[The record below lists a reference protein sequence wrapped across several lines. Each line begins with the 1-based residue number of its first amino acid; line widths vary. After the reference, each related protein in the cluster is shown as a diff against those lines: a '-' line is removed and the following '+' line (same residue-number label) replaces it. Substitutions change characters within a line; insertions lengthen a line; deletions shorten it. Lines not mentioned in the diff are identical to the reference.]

1 MDIVYREN
9 IKKSRKFHKIIII
22 FLILRLK
29 QMESKSTQFEKEVFI
44 MKRQNKLWI
53 MQFLLPVILVANMVS
68 VAEAG
73 IATGNGT
80 AATEKQ
86 VVIPDTRET
95 VQNKN
100 ADENIKVG
108 IDPDKEKYD
117 ADENMKVYISIENI
131 SKNYL
136 DEIQVEPIV
145 PEGMEV
151 EFTDNEIGE
160 DLKSGVK
167 LYATMKITADESKQT
182 ESTESRKVVKRTTS
196 DSKSEDIWE

>member
-1 MDIVYREN
+1 
-9 IKKSRKFHKIIII
+9 
-22 FLILRLK
+22 
-29 QMESKSTQFEKEVFI
+29 

-182 ESTESRKVVKRTTS
+182 ESNIESRKVVKRTTS
-196 DSKSEDIWE
+196 DSKSEDSGEEDSGILPAVIAIAFIAVILILILMHRKKETE

>member
-1 MDIVYREN
+1 
-9 IKKSRKFHKIIII
+9 
-22 FLILRLK
+22 
-29 QMESKSTQFEKEVFI
+29 MESKSTQFEKEVFI

-167 LYATMKITADESKQT
+167 LYPGF
-182 ESTESRKVVKRTTS
+182 
-196 DSKSEDIWE
+196 SET

>member
-1 MDIVYREN
+1 
-9 IKKSRKFHKIIII
+9 
-22 FLILRLK
+22 
-29 QMESKSTQFEKEVFI
+29 MESKSTQFEKEVFI

-100 ADENIKVG
+100 ADEN
-108 IDPDKEKYD
+108 
-117 ADENMKVYISIENI
+117 M
-131 SKNYL
+131 
-136 DEIQVEPIV
+136 
-145 PEGMEV
+145 
-151 EFTDNEIGE
+151 
-160 DLKSGVK
+160 
-167 LYATMKITADESKQT
+167 
-182 ESTESRKVVKRTTS
+182 
-196 DSKSEDIWE
+196 